1 MPIRLT
7 IIKCKKI
14 RKRIVKRE
22 FSQKVGLFFRRRVT
36 GYQLLQSDLF
46 SCPEVCYK
54 TGFLIQRLLMILI
67 FLFPLQIQ
75 LDNEKLRRDVRLS
88 GSRLDLPQ
96 LCNGSRRLDGH
107 NNHVAANETTVT
119 TTSLNGNGNSNGN
132 HNNNIGSPV
141 SSSTT
146 NSSNGG
152 NERGSSTK
160 SNSSSGSGSSGNSAS
175 STGSAELKCNTPM
188 TPSGERNHHY

>member
-1 MPIRLT
+1 MM
-7 IIKCKKI
+7 KWKKI
-14 RKRIVKRE
+14 RKRLVNKE
-22 FSQKVGLFFRRRVT
+22 FSQKVCLFLRNGIT
-36 GYQLLQSDLF
+36 GYKLLQSDLVW
-46 SCPEVCYK
+46 CPGVCY
-54 TGFLIQRLLMILI
+54 TIPLLIRTSLI
-67 FLFPLQIQ
+67 IGMLTFPMQIQ

-107 NNHVAANETTVT
+107 NNHVAANENTVT
-119 TTSLNGNGNSNGN
+119 TTSLNGNGNGNGN
-132 HNNNIGSPV
+132 SNSNNNNNIGSPV

-175 STGSAELKCNTPM
+175 STGSGELKCNTPM
-188 TPSGERNHHY
+188 TPSGKQEPHH

>member
-1 MPIRLT
+1 
-7 IIKCKKI
+7 
-14 RKRIVKRE
+14 
-22 FSQKVGLFFRRRVT
+22 
-36 GYQLLQSDLF
+36 
-46 SCPEVCYK
+46 
-54 TGFLIQRLLMILI
+54 
-67 FLFPLQIQ
+67 IQ

-96 LCNGSRRLDGH
+96 LCNGSRRLDAQ
-107 NNHVAANETTVT
+107 NNHVAGGDTTNAT
-119 TTSLNGNGNSNGN
+119 TASNGNGISNSNGN
-132 HNNNIGSPV
+132 GSGNGNNIGSPV

-175 STGSAELKCNTPM
+175 STGSAEPKCNTPM
-188 TPSGERNHHY
+188 TPSGKKFS

>member
-1 MPIRLT
+1 MP
-7 IIKCKKI
+7 
-14 RKRIVKRE
+14 
-22 FSQKVGLFFRRRVT
+22 
-36 GYQLLQSDLF
+36 
-46 SCPEVCYK
+46 
-54 TGFLIQRLLMILI
+54 
-67 FLFPLQIQ
+67 IQ

-107 NNHVAANETTVT
+107 NNHVAANEPTVT
-119 TTSLNGNGNSNGN
+119 TTSLNGNGNGRGNSNN
-132 HNNNIGSPV
+132 SIGSPV

-175 STGSAELKCNTPM
+175 STASGELKWNTPM
-188 TPSGERNHHY
+188 TPSGKQEHHH